1 MSWRIGVDIGGAF
14 TDLYAVNPDSG
25 ETEWTKVE
33 STPPE
38 FEKGVLEG
46 VRKLEDK
53 GIDLEDAEQIIHGQ
67 TVVINTIITRDGSK
81 VGFITTEGYD
91 IIDMQRGNRRD
102 IFNFKYKKPDQFVDR
117 YMTEWVEER
126 IDEDGSIHQT
136 LNEEQV
142 EKATRSLIEKGA
154 EAISIGFINSYQ
166 NPEHERKAKKIVE
179 RVCKEES
186 IENPLITI
194 SSDTTQQWREYERFN
209 TAILNS
215 YVQPTFVKYINE
227 LEEAL
232 EGEGFAGTFYL
243 TLASGGMATAK
254 YAKQFPITTVEG
266 GPISGIM
273 GGLSIGELI
282 KKEDI
287 IVIDGGSTTTK
298 AGLAENLTPKT
309 KTEYWIEEDKYNPG
323 YPTKVPVVDIQEIGN
338 GGTSIIWAD
347 EAGNLQVGP
356 DAAGS
361 RPGPACY
368 DMGGEKPTLTDAY
381 VMTGHLNPD
390 YLLGGDLEI
399 DRGLAEDSLEN
410 VANEVDL
417 SIKDTAYGAIR
428 VANNQ
433 SARLIRLISIRKGF
447 DPRDFTLIAHGGS
460 GPMVAPFIAKE
471 LNIPEIIVPSI
482 PSGVFNPWGMVG
494 LDIRHELV
502 KTRDMVMG
510 KDEQSIKDINGTFE
524 TLEAD
529 LEEAF
534 KTEGIDPDK
543 SIENRRLDMKYKGQA
558 HTLKIQ
564 CPNGKLNLNDI
575 ESLEKEFH
583 EAHDREYGF
592 KLEGSE
598 IKIVNFHT
606 IGLIPVEP
614 PTIEE
619 HENETTLEESFIEE
633 RDVYDGDK
641 EVSTPVYQKEKFP
654 TDKQIEGP
662 CIIEGKTS
670 TIVVPEGLKIRHD
683 VYGNMRMVY

>member
-25 ETEWTKVE
+25 KTEWTKVE
-33 STPPE
+33 STPPD
-38 FEKGVLEG
+38 FEKAVLNG
-46 VRKLEDK
+46 IRKLEDE
-53 GIDLEDAEQIIHGQ
+53 GVDLKDAEQIIHGQ

-91 IIDMQRGNRRD
+91 IVDMQRGNRRD
-102 IFNFKYKKPDQFVDR
+102 IFNFRYKKPEQFVDR
-117 YMTEWVEER
+117 HMTEWVDER
-126 IDEDGSIHQT
+126 IDEDGSIHKS
-136 LNEEQV
+136 LNEEEV
-142 EKATRSLIEKGA
+142 EEATRSLIEKGA

-179 RVCKEES
+179 RICKEEG

-215 YVQPTFVKYINE
+215 YVQPTFVKYINK
-227 LEEAL
+227 LEKAL
-232 EGEGFAGTFYL
+232 EGEGFEGTFYL

-254 YAKQFPITTVEG
+254 YAKQYPITTVEG

-273 GGLSIGELI
+273 GGTSIGELI
-282 KKEDI
+282 DKEDI

-309 KTEYWIEEDKYNPG
+309 KTEYWIEQDEYNPG

-338 GGTSIIWAD
+338 GGTSIVWSD

-356 DAAGS
+356 EAAGS

-368 DMGGEKPTLTDAY
+368 DMGGERPTLTDAY

-390 YLLGGDLEI
+390 YLLGGELEI
-399 DRGLAEDSLEN
+399 DKELAEDALED
-410 VANEVDL
+410 VSDEIDL
-417 SIKDTAYGAIR
+417 SPMNTAYGAIR
-428 VANNQ
+428 VANNK

-502 KTRDMVMG
+502 KTMDIRMG
-510 KDEQSIKDINGTFE
+510 KDEESLSKINSTFE
-524 TLEAD
+524 TLED
-529 LEEAF
+529 EIKGAF
-534 KTEGIDPDK
+534 ESEGIDPER
-543 SIENRRLDMKYKGQA
+543 SIINRRLDMKYEGQA
-558 HTLKIQ
+558 HTLKIP
-564 CPNGKLNLNDI
+564 CPNGELNSEDI
-575 ESLEKEFH
+575 ESLEEKFH

-592 KLEGSE
+592 KLDDSE
-598 IKIVNFHT
+598 IKLVNFHD
-606 IGLIPVEP
+606 IGLIAIEP
-614 PTIEE
+614 PSIQE
-619 HENETTLEESFIEE
+619 HENEATLEDSFIGE
-633 RDVYDGDK
+633 RDVYDGEK

-654 TDKQIEGP
+654 IDVEVEGP
-662 CIIEGKTS
+662 CIIEGETA
-670 TIVVPEGLKIRHD
+670 TIIVPEEFEVRHD
-683 VYGNMRMVY
+683 IYGNLRMTH